1 MYIYISVHA
10 PYFYSYKLIPYEN
23 ETYCKLNWGL
33 AFDHIETHRG
43 FVMATLYR
51 HAYMYVFKSLLRK

>member
-1 MYIYISVHA
+1 MYIYIRPRTV
-10 PYFYSYKLIPYEN
+10 FLQLQTDPYEN

-51 HAYMYVFKSLLRK
+51 HTYMHVYI